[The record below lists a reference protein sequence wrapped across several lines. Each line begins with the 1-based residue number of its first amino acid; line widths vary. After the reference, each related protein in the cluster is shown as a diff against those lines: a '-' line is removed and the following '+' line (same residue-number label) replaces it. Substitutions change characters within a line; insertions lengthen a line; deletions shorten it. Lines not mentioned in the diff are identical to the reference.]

1 MPALLLAGDMYLSR
15 VRKQNMPFWDGQQ
28 VVALL
33 EGAGFSNVELVA
45 NRKAFVLV
53 RGTKA

>member
-1 MPALLLAGDMYLSR
+1 MPALVLAGDMYLSR